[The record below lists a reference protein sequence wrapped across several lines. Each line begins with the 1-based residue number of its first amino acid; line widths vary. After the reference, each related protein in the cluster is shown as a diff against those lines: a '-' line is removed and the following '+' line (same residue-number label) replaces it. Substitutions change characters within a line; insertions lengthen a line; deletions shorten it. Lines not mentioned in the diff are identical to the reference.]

1 MLPRPLGI
9 LTNQESTT
17 MPDTTP
23 NPTTKPKTTI
33 TIEIDEELEA
43 LAVSAG
49 MTTEE
54 LLQKAWKRLLE
65 STRCPND

>member
-1 MLPRPLGI
+1 M
-9 LTNQESTT
+9 S
-17 MPDTTP
+17 DTTTATQ
-23 NPTTKPKTTI
+23 TTKPKTTI

-49 MTTEE
+49 ITTEE